1 MSKAKRRA
9 KNKYLRMTENENRG
23 SRREEVNEERELIE
37 RIDIRAKQKD

>member
-1 MSKAKRRA
+1 
-9 KNKYLRMTENENRG
+9 MTENENRG